1 MNNQPPLMIYLTT
14 HHISNVT
21 NEPKRVGINVS
32 CIVAME
38 QMRWEV
44 WVSQDELAWQDGT
57 TVTLVPA
64 EQVEVREDI
73 NTIEN
78 MIEKIKRDW
87 DYGRQN

>member
-14 HHISNVT
+14 RHISNVT
-21 NEPKRVGINVS
+21 KEPKRVGINVS
-32 CIVAME
+32 CIVAIE

-44 WVSQDELAWQDGT
+44 WVSQDEPGWQDGT
-57 TVTLVPA
+57 AITLMPA